1 MAFLKLTNLEQ
12 RAGDK
17 PLLKNI
23 NLEIERGEMFVVIGP
38 TGAGKTT
45 LLRLID
51 LLDRPY
57 SGEIYVDGINIT
69 DMHTDTVNTRRKMA
83 IVFQKPVV
91 FNGTVFENI
100 AYPLKMRG
108 IKGREIGPRVGRLL
122 DTVGLAGYGKRKA
135 RTLSGGEAQR
145 VALARAI
152 IADPELLLLDEPTA
166 NLDPHSVKLI
176 EELVM
181 EFNKSKGVTVIMA
194 THDMQQGRR
203 LASRAAVLM
212 QGELVQVGSPEA
224 IFQSPDSA
232 RVAGFVGMQNVYRG
246 RIVANESGLAR
257 VRVDKSVI
265 DVVSELEVG
274 RAVDV
279 FVRPEDIVL
288 SLSGSTSSARNNL
301 TGVITAIHITGPLSM
316 VIVDCGIVLEVLV
329 TIKSVEE
336 MGLRMGLDIFCS
348 FKAAA
353 VKVLP
358 VK

>member
-1 MAFLKLTNLEQ
+1 MAFLKLIKLEQ

-23 NLEIERGEMFVVIGP
+23 NLDIEKGELFVIIGP

-57 SGEIYVDGINIT
+57 SGEIQIEGLNIT
-69 DMHTDTVNTRRKMA
+69 DTHVDTINTRRRMA

-108 IKGREIGPRVGRLL
+108 IKGREIEPRVGRLL
-122 DTVGLAGYGKRKA
+122 DTVGLGGYGRRKA

-145 VALARAI
+145 VALARAV

-166 NLDPHSVKLI
+166 NLDPLSVKLI
-176 EELVM
+176 EELVI
-181 EFNKSKGVTVIMA
+181 EFNKSKNVTVVMA

-203 LASRAAVLM
+203 LASRAGVLM

-246 RIVANESGLAR
+246 RIVASDNGLASAQIDR
-257 VRVDKSVI
+257 SVI

-274 RAVDV
+274 KAVDI

-301 TGVITAIHITGPLSM
+301 KGVITAIHITGPLSM

-336 MGLRMGLDIFCS
+336 MGLRMGLNIFCS
-348 FKAAA
+348 FKASA

>member
-1 MAFLKLTNLEQ
+1 MAFLKLVNLEQ

-17 PLLKNI
+17 FLLRNI
-23 NLEIERGEMFVVIGP
+23 NLEIEKGELFVIIGP
-38 TGAGKTT
+38 TGSGKTT

-51 LLDRPY
+51 LLDHPY
-57 SGEIYVDGINIT
+57 SGDIYIDGLNIT
-69 DMHTDTVNTRRKMA
+69 SVKGDRIDLRRKMA

-108 IKGREIGPRVGRLL
+108 IRSREIAPRVKSLL
-122 DTVGLAGYGKRKA
+122 DTIVLSGYGKRKA

-145 VALARAI
+145 VALARAV

-176 EELVM
+176 EELVIK
-181 EFNKSKGVTVIMA
+181 FNKSRGVTVVMA
-194 THDMQQGRR
+194 THDMHQGQR
-203 LASRAAVLM
+203 LAGRAGVLM
-212 QGELVQVGSPEA
+212 QGELVQVGSPA
-224 IFQSPDSA
+224 SIFQSPDSA

-257 VRVDKSVI
+257 VQIDGSVI

-274 RAVDV
+274 KAVDV

-288 SLSGSTSSARNNL
+288 SLSGSISSARNNL
-301 TGVITAIHITGPLSM
+301 KGVITAIHITGPLSM

-336 MGLRMGLDIFCS
+336 MGLRMGLNIFCS

>member
-1 MAFLKLTNLEQ
+1 MAFLKLVNLEQ

-17 PLLKNI
+17 FLLKNI
-23 NLEIERGEMFVVIGP
+23 NLEIEKGELFVIIGP
-38 TGAGKTT
+38 TGSGKTT

-51 LLDRPY
+51 LLDRPS
-57 SGEIYVDGINIT
+57 SGDIYIGGLNATALKGDPIGI
-69 DMHTDTVNTRRKMA
+69 RRKMA

-108 IKGREIGPRVGRLL
+108 LRSREIEPRVSSLL
-122 DTVGLAGYGKRKA
+122 DTIGLSGYGRRKA

-152 IADPELLLLDEPTA
+152 IADPELLLLDEATA
-166 NLDPHSVKLI
+166 NLDPLSVKLI
-176 EELVM
+176 EELVKG
-181 EFNKSKGVTVIMA
+181 FNKSKGVTVVMA

-203 LASRAAVLM
+203 LASRAGVLM
-212 QGELVQVGSPEA
+212 QGELVQVGNPAA

-232 RVAGFVGMQNVYRG
+232 RVAGFVGMQNIFRG
-246 RIVANESGLAR
+246 RIVASDGGIAR
-257 VRVDKSVI
+257 VEIDGSVI
-265 DVVSELEVG
+265 DVVSESKVG
-274 RAVDV
+274 ATVDIY
-279 FVRPEDIVL
+279 VRPEDVVL

-301 TGVITAIHITGPLSM
+301 QGVIKAIHITGPVSM
-316 VIVDCGIVLEVLV
+316 VVVDCGLILEVLV
-329 TIKSVEE
+329 TVKSVEE
-336 MGLRMGLDIFCS
+336 MGLRMGLKIFCS